1 MNVFPTSQEQGF
13 RNCARLKNDDVARS
27 FLLDKKTPDSPVPID
42 FLSFYIQTPCDIL
55 FSTKLL
61 MVASIEKTRKTIRT
75 GVGSPFLNCRTLIKK
90 TPDSP
95 VPIDFLS
102 FYIQIPC
109 DILFCTKLLMGAS
122 IEKKRNHSEQALAS
136 LTESFHW

>member
-13 RNCARLKNDDVARS
+13 RNCARLKNYDVARS
-27 FLLDKKTPDSPVPID
+27 FLLD
-42 FLSFYIQTPCDIL
+42 
-55 FSTKLL
+55 
-61 MVASIEKTRKTIRT
+61 
-75 GVGSPFLNCRTLIKK
+75 KK

-109 DILFCTKLLMGAS
+109 DILFCTKLPMGAS

-136 LTESFHW
+136 FTESFHW

>member
-27 FLLDKKTPDSPVPID
+27 FRLNKKTPDSPVPID

-61 MVASIEKTRKTIRT
+61 M
-75 GVGSPFLNCRTLIKK
+75 GG
-90 TPDSP
+90 
-95 VPIDFLS
+95 
-102 FYIQIPC
+102 
-109 DILFCTKLLMGAS
+109 S
-122 IEKKRNHSEQALAS
+122 IEKKSNHSEQALAS
-136 LTESFHW
+136 FTESFHW

>member
-13 RNCARLKNDDVARS
+13 RNCACLKNDDVARR
-27 FLLDKKTPDSPVPID
+27 FLLD
-42 FLSFYIQTPCDIL
+42 
-55 FSTKLL
+55 
-61 MVASIEKTRKTIRT
+61 
-75 GVGSPFLNCRTLIKK
+75 KK

-109 DILFCTKLLMGAS
+109 DILFCTKLPMGAS